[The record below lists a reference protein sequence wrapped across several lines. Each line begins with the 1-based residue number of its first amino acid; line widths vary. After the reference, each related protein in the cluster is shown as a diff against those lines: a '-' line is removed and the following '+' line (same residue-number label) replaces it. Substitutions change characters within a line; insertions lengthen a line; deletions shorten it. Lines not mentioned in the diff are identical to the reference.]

1 MKLVRKQQSNLT
13 VLLKRKKIMALAK
26 ELFLLFCFVSYSA
39 LCPTAS
45 YKYNKEEACVVQY
58 LKAKGKL
65 NEAFQS
71 TVPTPS
77 APECQILVPSVVEYV
92 RSMLNGEIIEK
103 FPNELNCLS
112 DEFNNKEGVDHLIKI
127 SVMRRSDFLS
137 ESDKR
142 AHLIVS
148 RNQLKDVLKEV
159 AVQCLVEDKKFI
171 DVFNPVLYD
180 EGKSNFGNV
189 TSELNVTESV
199 K

>member
-1 MKLVRKQQSNLT
+1 MV
-13 VLLKRKKIMALAK
+13 LAK
-26 ELFLLFCFVSYSA
+26 ELFLLFCFVFYSA
-39 LCPTAS
+39 LCSTAAD
-45 YKYNKEEACVVQY
+45 KDNNVDACVGQY

-77 APECQILVPSVVEYV
+77 AAECQILVPSTLKRIKDDLKPY
-92 RSMLNGEIIEK
+92 IAKK
-103 FPNELNCLS
+103 FPSEVNCLS
-112 DEFNNKEGVDHLIKI
+112 DEFDNKEGFDHLLN
-127 SVMRRSDFLS
+127 VMLIQHGNFLS
-137 ESDKR
+137 ESDKS
-142 AHLIVS
+142 AQSVVP

-180 EGKSNFGNV
+180 RYEEAESNV

-199 K
+199 KET